1 MEDITRGKVPTAFLS
16 STCYDLKQIRTDIK
30 KFFEENLGFDIFLS
44 EYTLFPVNPE
54 TICRFI
60 YFSSWRK
67 IWICNR

>member
-44 EYTLFPVNPE
+44 EYTSFPVNP
-54 TICRFI
+54 
-60 YFSSWRK
+60 
-67 IWICNR
+67 